1 MKVQVA
7 IVQAF
12 VEQQTGGNP
21 AGVVLQA
28 DPLSQAQKQA
38 VAKAVGYSETA
49 FVSASAVADFKLEF
63 FTPTCQIA
71 HCGHA
76 TIATFNLLQAQ
87 GLIRHPNSSKETIDG
102 IRHIWIR
109 QDLAFMQQL
118 APVYQQ
124 VEEWQAQI
132 LQALGLQN
140 ADLSASPLLVDTG
153 NAFVLVGVTDKTKLC
168 AINPDLALLDQLS
181 QQLDLIGFYVFST
194 DTYLPGRAATT
205 RMFAP
210 RYGISEE
217 AATGMAAGPLACYL
231 YDFMQKKQKTLLI
244 EQGYAM
250 AAPSPSL
257 IQVELT
263 VQNDRIIQLE
273 AGGRAAISHY
283 LEVEVDD

>member
-12 VEQQTGGNP
+12 VEQGKGGNP

-28 DPLSQAQKQA
+28 DQLSQAQKQA

-49 FVSASAVADFKLEF
+49 FVSSSEVADFKLEF

-87 GLIRHPNSSKETIDG
+87 GLIKTPDSSKETIDG
-102 IRHIWIR
+102 IRSIR
-109 QDLAFMQQL
+109 LTQDQAFMQQL

-124 VEEWQAQI
+124 VEELQPQI
-132 LQALGLQN
+132 LQALGLQTT
-140 ADLSASPLLVDTG
+140 DLSAGPLLVDTG
-153 NAFVLVGVTDKTKLC
+153 NAFVLVGVSDKTRLG
-168 AINPDLALLDQLS
+168 AIKPDLALIDQIS

-194 DTYLPGRAATT
+194 DTFLPGRAATS

-231 YDFMQKKQKTLLI
+231 HDFMQYKQTTLLI

-250 AAPSPSL
+250 AEPSPSL
-257 IQVELT
+257 LQVELS
-263 VQNDRIIQLE
+263 VQNGRIINLE
-273 AGGRAAISHY
+273 AGGSAAISHW
-283 LEVEVDD
+283 LEVEITA